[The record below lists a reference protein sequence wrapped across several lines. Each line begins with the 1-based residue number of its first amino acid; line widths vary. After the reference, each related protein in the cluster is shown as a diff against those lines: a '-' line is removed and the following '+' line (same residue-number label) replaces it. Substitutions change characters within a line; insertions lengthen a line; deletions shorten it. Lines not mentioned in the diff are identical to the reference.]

1 MVKTKRT
8 IITEEDRYGGY
19 NMRPNPS
26 QDYGAVSQYSET
38 KTYDYSDLVGQTF
51 SLSAPQQATRQST
64 QYIAPRQMR
73 RETQFMPTIQ
83 HEQISDGA
91 IAITQD
97 VEIERAKRQAEFMP
111 MVRVRQRQAQKR
123 GVVRNKSAEKGLP
136 LSLILY
142 ITAVVLLATAVIA
155 TGLIMAGVS
164 SNASALEQRRDYL
177 AEQVADAQAELTLT
191 QDQDAIR
198 DAATDLGMV
207 PVPNTYSVTLLTMST
222 PQEHTAIT
230 NWFDRLVRVFT
241 GQL

>member
-1 MVKTKRT
+1 
-8 IITEEDRYGGY
+8 
-19 NMRPNPS
+19 
-26 QDYGAVSQYSET
+26 
-38 KTYDYSDLVGQTF
+38 
-51 SLSAPQQATRQST
+51 
-64 QYIAPRQMR
+64 
-73 RETQFMPTIQ
+73 
-83 HEQISDGA
+83 
-91 IAITQD
+91 
-97 VEIERAKRQAEFMP
+97 
-111 MVRVRQRQAQKR
+111 VRVRQRQAQKR